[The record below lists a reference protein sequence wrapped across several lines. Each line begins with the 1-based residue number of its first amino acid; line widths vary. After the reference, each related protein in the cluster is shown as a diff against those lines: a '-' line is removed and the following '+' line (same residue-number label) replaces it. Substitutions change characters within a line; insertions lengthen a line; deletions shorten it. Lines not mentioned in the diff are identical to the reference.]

1 MRGPKKFALNLGA
14 LPMHVNDKSSNIPF
28 EKDLIMVLNANIGI
42 VFESPFV
49 DSLSFVV
56 SHEVSEPLFKIL
68 SIKVF
73 FFF

>member
-1 MRGPKKFALNLGA
+1 
-14 LPMHVNDKSSNIPF
+14 
-28 EKDLIMVLNANIGI
+28 
-42 VFESPFV
+42 V

-73 FFF
+73 FFFWISWSLGVILYISHLNIFYSS